1 MSLYLSSS
9 SSHHLRGNMGLGA
22 CGHLG
27 VSHLEALVTA
37 SGSGAGIQRQA
48 AGALLVSPPGP

>member
-1 MSLYLSSS
+1 
-9 SSHHLRGNMGLGA
+9 MGLGA